1 MISPK
6 VDIIKNTI
14 ARGQN
19 IVHPY
24 DFEIILPTGPHSR
37 GVPISDQA
45 MNESQRIESRR
56 IMGLDQPFRF
66 SKQNVLDM
74 NVAVRSFT
82 LPSRTSSKQSVY
94 YGGPLRQFPY
104 ISTYDGEITMN
115 LLMLRNDPLLYALH
129 AWQSLPISVDGGN
142 ANTLQYQDDYTMDM
156 QIMIRSVAKQGVGPV
171 SASSKFGTP
180 GSPTISY
187 NLTKVWCE
195 SIGQIQMSNES
206 ANEALLYTVS
216 LCYRDFTTS
225 TYNGPTAPGGMF
237 FGNRTDTPNVSYTNP
252 QDISN

>member
-6 VDIIKNTI
+6 VDLIKNTI

-24 DFEIILPTGPHSR
+24 DFEIILPTGPVTTVSSPNR
-37 GVPISDQA
+37 TEAIR
-45 MNESQRIESRR
+45 ERE
-56 IMGLDQPFRF
+56 GLEKKFRF

-104 ISTYDGEITMN
+104 ISTYDGEINMT
-115 LLMLRNDPLLYALH
+115 LLMRRNDPLLYAFH
-129 AWQSLPISVDGGN
+129 AWQSLGVSPSSG
-142 ANTLQYQDDYTMDM
+142 TLTYQDDYTTDM
-156 QIMIRSVAKQGVGPV
+156 TILIRSVTKQGVGPV
-171 SASSKFGTP
+171 PASSQLGTP
-180 GSPTISY
+180 GSPTLQYSLS
-187 NLTKVWCE
+187 NVWCE
-195 SIGQIQMSNES
+195 SIGQVQMSNES
-206 ANEALLYTVS
+206 ANEALLYNII

-225 TYNGPTAPGGMF
+225 TFDGPVEPGGMPMDVRSDL
-237 FGNRTDTPNVSYTNP
+237 NDVTPSNNP
-252 QDISN
+252 QQIGNQ

>member
-6 VDIIKNTI
+6 VDLIKNTI

-24 DFEIILPTGPHSR
+24 DFEIILPTGPGSR
-37 GVPISDQA
+37 GVPSSAPSMTRDQQA
-45 MNESQRIESRR
+45 ESRR
-56 IMGLDQPFRF
+56 GMGLDQSFRF

-129 AWQSLPISVDGGN
+129 AWQSLAISP
-142 ANTLQYQDDYTMDM
+142 AEKTLQYQDDYTMDM

-225 TYNGPTAPGGMF
+225 TYDGPTEPGGMF
-237 FGNRTDTPNVSYTNP
+237 FGNRTDTPNVNYTNP

>member
-6 VDIIKNTI
+6 VDLIKNTI

-24 DFEIILPTGPHSR
+24 DFEIILPTGPTTTVSASTR
-37 GVPISDQA
+37 T
-45 MNESQRIESRR
+45 ESIRERE
-56 IMGLDQPFRF
+56 GLEKKFRF

-104 ISTYDGEITMN
+104 LSTYDGEINMT
-115 LLMLRNDPLLYALH
+115 LLMRRNDPLLYAFH
-129 AWQSLPISVDGGN
+129 AWQSMAVSPSSG
-142 ANTLQYQDDYTMDM
+142 TLMYQDDYTTDM
-156 QIMIRSVAKQGVGPV
+156 TILIRSIVKQGVGPV
-171 SASSKFGTP
+171 SASSEYGTP
-180 GSPTISY
+180 GTPTIQYSLS
-187 NLTKVWCE
+187 NVWCE

-206 ANEALLYTVS
+206 ANEALLYNIV

-225 TYNGPTAPGGMF
+225 TFDGSVEPGGIPMDV
-237 FGNRTDTPNVSYTNP
+237 RSDLKDVTPSNNP
-252 QDISN
+252 QQIGNQ